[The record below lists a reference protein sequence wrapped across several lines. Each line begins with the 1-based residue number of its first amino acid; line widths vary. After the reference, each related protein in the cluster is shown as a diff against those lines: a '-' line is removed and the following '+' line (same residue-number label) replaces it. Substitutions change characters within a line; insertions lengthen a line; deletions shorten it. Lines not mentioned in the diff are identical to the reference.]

1 MPTPLLPVCRRLA
14 PFLVAVRQNN
24 PHAPKEFTSAIDE
37 MLAALAT
44 YSFQNLPATPH
55 LRVLNNPGDP
65 T

>member
-14 PFLVAVRQNN
+14 PFLVSVHQH
-24 PHAPKEFTSAIDE
+24 PDAPKEFVSAIDE
-37 MLAALAT
+37 LFAALAT
-44 YSFQNLPATPH
+44 YLPQNLPATPH